1 MRRTTLRGFIAAAA
15 VLSAVL
21 VGSLQAATAE
31 ARAWLGVYTQEVTD
45 ELRDG
50 LDLRGAEG
58 VLVARVVPDSPA
70 DRAGLRKGD
79 VIVSFAARN
88 VTSPARLSELVGDSR
103 EDESVS
109 IIVVRGG
116 ERRTLSA
123 RLASRTDSAPS
134 PSMGGDDDGDD
145 DEAFEVP
152 APPDAPQAPQAPRAP
167 SAPRHRIEI
176 IRPDAGSAPR
186 AEGKPRV
193 RTFTWNGEGEM
204 PREMRESL
212 GDLHIEGLEGLQ
224 GLQGL
229 EGLRGLEGLQGVGP
243 GGSHVRVM
251 AAGKGRL
258 GVRIEALND
267 DLASALG
274 ASGSKGVLVL
284 EVLRRTPAEEAGLR
298 AGDVITA
305 VDGAAVYDGDDL
317 VKALAEKKGTVSL
330 SVIRKGDRRTVQ
342 ATLEDGPRASR
353 ERAGSGQLGLGRTGD
368 RRVIRLRADERTDRE
383 ELREQLDDL
392 REQVREL
399 RQRLE
404 DSRR

>member
-21 VGSLQAATAE
+21 VGSLHATAAE

-50 LDLRGAEG
+50 LDLRGADG

-70 DRAGLRKGD
+70 ARAGLRKGD

-88 VTSPARLSELVGDSR
+88 VTTPARLSELVGDAR
-103 EDESVS
+103 EGESVS
-109 IIVVRGG
+109 IIVVRDG

-123 RLASRTDSAPS
+123 RLAARTDMAPT
-134 PSMGGDDDGDD
+134 PSDDQD
-145 DEAFEVP
+145 DEEAYEVP
-152 APPDAPQAPQAPRAP
+152 APPDAPRAPRAP
-167 SAPRHRIEI
+167 RAPDAPRRRIEI
-176 IRPDAGSAPR
+176 VHPDGDSAPDAH
-186 AEGKPRV
+186 GKPKV
-193 RTFTWNGEGEM
+193 RTFSWDGHGEM

-224 GLQGL
+224 GL
-229 EGLRGLEGLQGVGP
+229 EGLRGLEGMQDIGP
-243 GGSHVRVM
+243 GGKHLRVM
-251 AAGKGRL
+251 VNGGKGRL
-258 GVRIEALND
+258 GVRIESLND

-274 ASGSKGVLVL
+274 AAGQKGVLVV
-284 EVLRRTPAEEAGLR
+284 EVLRGTPAEKAGLR

-305 VDGAAVYDGDDL
+305 VDGGAVYDGDDL
-317 VKALAEKKGTVSL
+317 VKALADKQGTVSL
-330 SVIRKGDRRTVQ
+330 SVLRKGDRRTVE
-342 ATLEDGPRASR
+342 ATLEGTPRASR

-383 ELREQLDDL
+383 ELREQLDEL

>member
-1 MRRTTLRGFIAAAA
+1 MRRTTLRGLIAAAA
-15 VLSAVL
+15 VLSTVL

-50 LDLRGAEG
+50 LDLHGAEG

-88 VTSPARLSELVGDSR
+88 VTSPQRLSELVGDAR

-123 RLASRTDSAPS
+123 RLAARSDAAPS
-134 PSMGGDDDGDD
+134 PSIGGDDDGDD

-152 APPDAPQAPQAPRAP
+152 APPDAPRAP
-167 SAPRHRIEI
+167 AAPDAPRHRIQI
-176 IRPDAGSAPR
+176 IHPDAGSAPR
-186 AEGKPRV
+186 ASGKPHV
-193 RTFTWNGEGEM
+193 RTYTWNGEGEM

-224 GLQGL
+224 GL
-229 EGLRGLEGLQGVGP
+229 EGLRGLEGLQDVGP
-243 GGSHVRVM
+243 GGKHVRVM
-251 AAGKGRL
+251 VAGKGRL
-258 GVRIEALND
+258 GVRIESLND

-274 ASGSKGVLVL
+274 AAGSKGVLVL
-284 EVLRRTPAEEAGLR
+284 EVMRGTAAEKAGLR

-305 VDGAAVYDGDDL
+305 VDGGAVYDGDDL
-317 VKALAEKKGTVSL
+317 VKALAEKQGTVSL